1 MSSPVVLM
9 RHAEK
14 DDEKPGVKDRDR
26 MLTTQGKREAF
37 SMGEKIATAAA
48 GRPVTVWHSPVARC
62 RQTAEQIA
70 VGAGINNIY
79 ECPRL
84 EGYPDFATNSRI
96 KDIAIRQEQQRDDKR
111 SFKHVVDQ
119 LSKNDGYAEFP
130 RPSRGAVVF
139 ADFLF
144 ARSKEGV
151 NINVSHDWI
160 IHLTAH
166 FAGVTPALFSKNRID
181 YLGFLSLNRDETG
194 AVKICHRGKSGIL
207 PHTMK

>member
-1 MSSPVVLM
+1 
-9 RHAEK
+9 
-14 DDEKPGVKDRDR
+14 
-26 MLTTQGKREAF
+26 
-37 SMGEKIATAAA
+37 MGEKIATAAA

-84 EGYPDFATNSRI
+84 EGYPDFAANSRI

>member
-1 MSSPVVLM
+1 
-9 RHAEK
+9 
-14 DDEKPGVKDRDR
+14 
-26 MLTTQGKREAF
+26 
-37 SMGEKIATAAA
+37 MGEKIATAAA

-62 RQTAEQIA
+62 RQTAKQIA
-70 VGAGINNIY
+70 AGAGINNIY

-84 EGYPDFATNSRI
+84 EGYPDFAANSRI

-166 FAGVTPALFSKNRID
+166 FAGVTPALFSENRVN
-181 YLGFLSLNRDETG
+181 YLEFLSLNKNESG
-194 AVKICHRGKSGIL
+194 AVEISHRGKSGIL